1 MHARLRSFAR
11 MLFKR
16 DDFERSMSDEMR
28 FHMEAYTNDLV
39 RGGMAPEEAQRR
51 ARVEFGP
58 QAALQEEC
66 REARGIRVFDEL
78 RQDLRYAVR
87 QLRRSPGF
95 AIVAVTSLALG
106 IGANSAIF
114 GMMDAVLFRTLRALN
129 PRETYFC
136 RFALRAHRLQFITQ
150 TSNLAALLA

>member
-1 MHARLRSFAR
+1 MDARSFFRRLSAPRAR
-11 MLFKR
+11 GR
-16 DDFERSMSDEMR
+16 YEREMSDEMR

-78 RQDLRYAVR
+78 RQDLLDHNVNFPFIEIAQGSNIVEVASWMGDRMSRISRDANAMISAIGKCMSFVR
-87 QLRRSPGF
+87 ADCTTSPESR
-95 AIVAVTSLALG
+95 VTSPRSCGSG
-106 IGANSAIF
+106 IARS
-114 GMMDAVLFRTLRALN
+114 
-129 PRETYFC
+129 
-136 RFALRAHRLQFITQ
+136 
-150 TSNLAALLA
+150 